1 MAFMGKLRH
10 EIWTFSKAQFSAQ
23 VATIADFSVSMLL
36 AELFGIYYVWA
47 SFCGALSGG
56 IVNCIVNYRWVFDD
70 TRELRKR
77 AIAVKYAIVW
87 SGSILLNTAGTFA
100 LTELSGQ
107 YFIFAKIVV
116 AVCVA
121 LLWNYQL
128 QRLFVYRDTHIVEH
142 IKQRRERR
150 KDNKNKNKK

>member
-1 MAFMGKLRH
+1 M
-10 EIWTFSKAQFSAQ
+10 
-23 VATIADFSVSMLL
+23 
-36 AELFGIYYVWA
+36 
-47 SFCGALSGG
+47 
-56 IVNCIVNYRWVFDD
+56 
-70 TRELRKR
+70 
-77 AIAVKYAIVW
+77 
-87 SGSILLNTAGTFA
+87 LNTAGTFA

-142 IKQRRERR
+142 IKQKRERR
-150 KDNKNKNKK
+150 KENKNKNKK

>member
-1 MAFMGKLRH
+1 MGKLRH

-128 QRLFVYRDTHIVEH
+128 QRLFVYRDTHIVET
-142 IKQRRERR
+142 IKQRRKRR
-150 KDNKNKNKK
+150 KKNKHKKEK